1 MIGRWRITQAD
12 LWDQNY
18 LDLCGPTT
26 LLIAADGHGEIG
38 FGALQAGL
46 ILEGYLQNLVGSNP
60 KMQGTGVRQALL
72 AYLSEAAMSAI
83 DRNSTSVLS
92 WDGRNPRRRQNTAAS
107 SSTAFT
113 TKTRPPISAAPLT
126 LGRARG

>member
-38 FGALQAGL
+38 FNFHNGD
-46 ILEGYLQNLVGSNP
+46 
-60 KMQGTGVRQALL
+60 
-72 AYLSEAAMSAI
+72 EA
-83 DRNSTSVLS
+83 VLK
-92 WDGRNPRRRQNTAAS
+92 AV
-107 SSTAFT
+107 
-113 TKTRPPISAAPLT
+113 KI
-126 LGRARG
+126 